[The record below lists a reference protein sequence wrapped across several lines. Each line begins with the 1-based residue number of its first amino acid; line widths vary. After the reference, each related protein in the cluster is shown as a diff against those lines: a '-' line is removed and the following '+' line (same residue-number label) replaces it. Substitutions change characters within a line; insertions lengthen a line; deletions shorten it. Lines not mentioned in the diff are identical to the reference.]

1 MFLNILGNFIMNDI
15 IVELV
20 KKVLNGKFYFIID
33 KLFICLLVLVVIGI
47 GIVGNVLVL
56 LIIKRMLLF

>member
-1 MFLNILGNFIMNDI
+1 MFLNILVNFIMNEI